1 MSVNRPAVSP
11 AAATPLVL
19 RDVLERLLAGE
30 SLAEAEAQQLL
41 VQLTDESLSPAMVAA
56 QLVALRA
63 KGVVADEVRGFA
75 KGMRALA
82 RRPDLPFVGKT
93 VDVVGTG
100 GDGSGSV
107 NLSTGAALLAAA
119 AGAQVV
125 KHGNRSISSRS
136 GSADLLEALGLK
148 LPLQGTDIGG
158 CLTATG
164 FTFLF
169 APHHHPAMKAVG
181 PVRGAMGIRTVFNL
195 LGPLTNPAAPP
206 FGLIG
211 AFNLDTAKLMA
222 EAFAG
227 LPIERVFVVHGEP
240 GWDEP
245 TPCGPFHLFDVKS
258 VGSKLPPTVDSASV
272 GASLL
277 ATVGSKLPPTVDNAS
292 VGASSL
298 ATVGSKL
305 PPTVDSA
312 SVEAS
317 LLATVGS
324 KLPPTVDSA
333 SVGASLLATV
343 THTVRDPL
351 TDYGLPRC
359 RPEELAG
366 GDGAHNAER
375 LLQVFRGEDQGAHR
389 HALLLGAALVLEVTG
404 QAATPREALAM
415 ATAAIDSGAA
425 LRMAEALRAFG
436 ANAGANA

>member
-1 MSVNRPAVSP
+1 MSGNHAAVSP
-11 AAATPLVL
+11 AAAAPLVL
-19 RDVLERLLAGE
+19 REVLERLLAGE

-148 LPLQGTDIGG
+148 LPLQGADIGA
-158 CLTATG
+158 CLAATG

-258 VGSKLPPTVDSASV
+258 VGSKLPPTVTDGV
-272 GASLL
+272 
-277 ATVGSKLPPTVDNAS
+277 TPTMD
-292 VGASSL
+292 G
-298 ATVGSKL
+298 
-305 PPTVDSA
+305 
-312 SVEAS
+312 
-317 LLATVGS
+317 
-324 KLPPTVDSA
+324 A

-359 RPEELAG
+359 RPEDLAG
-366 GDGAHNAER
+366 GDAAHNAER

-404 QAATPREALAM
+404 QAATPRDALAM
-415 ATAAIDSGAA
+415 AAAAIDSGAA

-436 ANAGANA
+436 ANAGVNA

>member
-1 MSVNRPAVSP
+1 MSGSNASSESQAPVAV
-11 AAATPLVL
+11 PLVL
-19 RDVLERLLAGE
+19 RDVLERVLAGE
-30 SLAEAEAQQLL
+30 SLGEAEAQQLL

-82 RRPDLPFVGKT
+82 RRPELPAVGKT

-119 AGAQVV
+119 AGAPVV

-148 LPLQGTDIGG
+148 LPLQGADIGG
-158 CLTATG
+158 CLAATG

-181 PVRGAMGIRTVFNL
+181 PVRNAMGIRTVFNL

-245 TPCGPFHLFDVKS
+245 TPCGPFHLFDVQK
-258 VGSKLPPTVDSASV
+258 AR
-272 GASLL
+272 
-277 ATVGSKLPPTVDNAS
+277 
-292 VGASSL
+292 ASS
-298 ATVGSKL
+298 
-305 PPTVDSA
+305 
-312 SVEAS
+312 
-317 LLATVGS
+317 
-324 KLPPTVDSA
+324 
-333 SVGASLLATV
+333 LATV

-359 RPEELAG
+359 RPEDLAG

-404 QAATPREALAM
+404 QAATSHEALAM
-415 ATAAIDSGAA
+415 AAATIDSGAA
-425 LRMAEALRAFG
+425 LRMAEKLRAFG
-436 ANAGANA
+436 AAAAGGVAVGTGGNALASGATP

>member
-1 MSVNRPAVSP
+1 MSVNHPAVSP
-11 AAATPLVL
+11 VAAAPLVL

-30 SLAEAEAQQLL
+30 SLPEAEAQQLL

-63 KGVVADEVRGFA
+63 KGVVAEEVRGFA

-82 RRPDLPFVGKT
+82 RRPELPFVGKT

-148 LPLQGTDIGG
+148 LPLQGADIGG

-258 VGSKLPPTVDSASV
+258 IGSKLPPTVTDGLTPTRD
-272 GASLL
+272 GA
-277 ATVGSKLPPTVDNAS
+277 P
-292 VGASSL
+292 
-298 ATVGSKL
+298 
-305 PPTVDSA
+305 
-312 SVEAS
+312 
-317 LLATVGS
+317 
-324 KLPPTVDSA
+324 
-333 SVGASLLATV
+333 VGASLLATV

-351 TDYGLPRC
+351 ADYGLPRC
-359 RPEELAG
+359 RPEDLAG
-366 GDGAHNAER
+366 GDAAHNAER

-404 QAATPREALAM
+404 QAATPRDALAM
-415 ATAAIDSGAA
+415 AAAAIDSGAA
-425 LRMAEALRAFG
+425 LRMAKALRAFG
-436 ANAGANA
+436 ASAGATA

>member
-1 MSVNRPAVSP
+1 MSVNHPAVSP
-11 AAATPLVL
+11 AAAAPLVL

-63 KGVVADEVRGFA
+63 KGVVAEEVRGFA

-82 RRPDLPFVGKT
+82 RRPELPFVGKT

-125 KHGNRSISSRS
+125 KHGNRSISSRY

-148 LPLQGTDIGG
+148 LPLQGAAIGG

-195 LGPLTNPAAPP
+195 LGPLTNPASPP

-258 VGSKLPPTVDSASV
+258 VGSKLPPTMDSAPV

-277 ATVGSKLPPTVDNAS
+277 AS
-292 VGASSL
+292 
-298 ATVGSKL
+298 VGSKL

-312 SVEAS
+312 
-317 LLATVGS
+317 
-324 KLPPTVDSA
+324 P
-333 SVGASLLATV
+333 VGASLLATV

-359 RPEELAG
+359 RPEDLAG

-404 QAATPREALAM
+404 QAATPRDALAM

-436 ANAGANA
+436 ANAGADA

>member
-148 LPLQGTDIGG
+148 LPLQGADIGA
-158 CLTATG
+158 CLAATG

-195 LGPLTNPAAPP
+195 LGPLTNPASPP

-227 LPIERVFVVHGEP
+227 LPIERVFVLHGEP

-258 VGSKLPPTVDSASV
+258 VGSKLPPTADNAPV

-277 ATVGSKLPPTVDNAS
+277 ASVGSKLHPTADNA
-292 VGASSL
+292 
-298 ATVGSKL
+298 
-305 PPTVDSA
+305 P
-312 SVEAS
+312 
-317 LLATVGS
+317 
-324 KLPPTVDSA
+324 
-333 SVGASLLATV
+333 VGASLLATV

-359 RPEELAG
+359 RPEDLAG
-366 GDGAHNAER
+366 GDAAHNAER

-404 QAATPREALAM
+404 QAATPRDALAM
-415 ATAAIDSGAA
+415 AAAAIDSGAA

>member
-1 MSVNRPAVSP
+1 MPMNATSHEIHTP
-11 AAATPLVL
+11 AAPLVL
-19 RDVLERLLAGE
+19 REVLERLLAGE

-41 VQLTDESLSPAMVAA
+41 VQLTDETLSPAMVAA

-63 KGVVADEVRGFA
+63 KGVVAEEVRGFA

-82 RRPDLPFVGKT
+82 RRPELPVVGKT

-119 AGAQVV
+119 AGAPVV

-148 LPLQGTDIGG
+148 LPLQGADIGG
-158 CLTATG
+158 CLAATG

-181 PVRGAMGIRTVFNL
+181 PVRNAMGIRTVFNL
-195 LGPLTNPAAPP
+195 LGPLTNPASPP

-245 TPCGPFHLFDVKS
+245 TPCGPFHLFDVRND
-258 VGSKLPPTVDSASV
+258 VAELSAAA
-272 GASLL
+272 GDAALAANTL
-277 ATVGSKLPPTVDNAS
+277 ATAVAPAHANV
-292 VGASSL
+292 L
-298 ATVGSKL
+298 AI
-305 PPTVDSA
+305 
-312 SVEAS
+312 
-317 LLATVGS
+317 
-324 KLPPTVDSA
+324 
-333 SVGASLLATV
+333 V

-359 RPEELAG
+359 RPEDLAG

-404 QAATPREALAM
+404 RAATPREALGM
-415 ATAAIDSGAA
+415 AAAAIDSGAA
-425 LRMAEALRAFG
+425 LRMAENLRAFG
-436 ANAGANA
+436 AAAGGTP

>member
-1 MSVNRPAVSP
+1 MSVNRSP
-11 AAATPLVL
+11 ADSSVAAPLVL

-82 RRPDLPFVGKT
+82 RRPELPFVGKT

-148 LPLQGTDIGG
+148 LPLQGADIGA
-158 CLTATG
+158 CLAATG

-258 VGSKLPPTVDSASV
+258 VGSKLPPTA
-272 GASLL
+272 
-277 ATVGSKLPPTVDNAS
+277 DNA
-292 VGASSL
+292 
-298 ATVGSKL
+298 
-305 PPTVDSA
+305 P
-312 SVEAS
+312 
-317 LLATVGS
+317 
-324 KLPPTVDSA
+324 
-333 SVGASLLATV
+333 VGASLLATV

-359 RPEELAG
+359 RPEDLAG
-366 GDGAHNAER
+366 GDAAHNAER

-404 QAATPREALAM
+404 QAATPRDALAM
-415 ATAAIDSGAA
+415 AAAAIDSGAA

>member
-1 MSVNRPAVSP
+1 MTVNHSP
-11 AAATPLVL
+11 ADSSVTAPLVL

-82 RRPDLPFVGKT
+82 RRPELPEVGKT

-148 LPLQGTDIGG
+148 LPLQGADIGA
-158 CLTATG
+158 CLAATG

-195 LGPLTNPAAPP
+195 LGPLTNPASPP

-277 ATVGSKLPPTVDNAS
+277 ATV
-292 VGASSL
+292 
-298 ATVGSKL
+298 
-305 PPTVDSA
+305 
-312 SVEAS
+312 
-317 LLATVGS
+317 
-324 KLPPTVDSA
+324 
-333 SVGASLLATV
+333 

-359 RPEELAG
+359 RPEDLAG
-366 GDGAHNAER
+366 GDAAHNTER

-415 ATAAIDSGAA
+415 AAAAIDSGAA

-436 ANAGANA
+436 ANASATS

>member
-1 MSVNRPAVSP
+1 
-11 AAATPLVL
+11 VL

-82 RRPDLPFVGKT
+82 RRPELPFVGKT

-148 LPLQGTDIGG
+148 LPLQGADIGA
-158 CLTATG
+158 CLAATG

-211 AFNLDTAKLMA
+211 AFNLDTARLMA

-258 VGSKLPPTVDSASV
+258 VGSKLPPTMDSAS
-272 GASLL
+272 
-277 ATVGSKLPPTVDNAS
+277 
-292 VGASSL
+292 
-298 ATVGSKL
+298 
-305 PPTVDSA
+305 
-312 SVEAS
+312 E
-317 LLATVGS
+317 
-324 KLPPTVDSA
+324 
-333 SVGASLLATV
+333 GASLLATV
-343 THTVRDPL
+343 THTVRDPI

-404 QAATPREALAM
+404 QASTPREALAM
-415 ATAAIDSGAA
+415 AAAAIDSGAA

-436 ANAGANA
+436 TNASATA

>member
-1 MSVNRPAVSP
+1 MSVNHPAVSP
-11 AAATPLVL
+11 VAAAPLVL

-63 KGVVADEVRGFA
+63 KGVVAEEVRGFA

-82 RRPDLPFVGKT
+82 RRPELPEVGKT

-148 LPLQGTDIGG
+148 LPLQGADIGG

-258 VGSKLPPTVDSASV
+258 IGSKLPPTVTDGLTPTMD
-272 GASLL
+272 GA
-277 ATVGSKLPPTVDNAS
+277 P
-292 VGASSL
+292 
-298 ATVGSKL
+298 
-305 PPTVDSA
+305 
-312 SVEAS
+312 
-317 LLATVGS
+317 
-324 KLPPTVDSA
+324 
-333 SVGASLLATV
+333 VGASLLATV

-351 TDYGLPRC
+351 ADYGLPRC
-359 RPEELAG
+359 RPEDLAG
-366 GDGAHNAER
+366 GDAAHNAER

-404 QAATPREALAM
+404 QAATPRDALAM
-415 ATAAIDSGAA
+415 AAAAIDSGAA
-425 LRMAEALRAFG
+425 LRMAKALRAFG
-436 ANAGANA
+436 ASAGATA

>member
-1 MSVNRPAVSP
+1 MSGNHAAVSP
-11 AAATPLVL
+11 AAAVPLVL
-19 RDVLERLLAGE
+19 REVLERLLAGE

-148 LPLQGTDIGG
+148 LPLQGADIGG

-195 LGPLTNPAAPP
+195 LGPLTNPASPP

-222 EAFAG
+222 DAFAG

-245 TPCGPFHLFDVKS
+245 TPCGPFHLLDVKS
-258 VGSKLPPTVDSASV
+258 G
-272 GASLL
+272 
-277 ATVGSKLPPTVDNAS
+277 
-292 VGASSL
+292 
-298 ATVGSKL
+298 
-305 PPTVDSA
+305 
-312 SVEAS
+312 
-317 LLATVGS
+317 GS

-359 RPEELAG
+359 RPEDLAG
-366 GDGAHNAER
+366 GDAAHNAER

-404 QAATPREALAM
+404 QAATPRDALAM
-415 ATAAIDSGAA
+415 AAAAIDSGAA

-436 ANAGANA
+436 VNAGANA

>member
-1 MSVNRPAVSP
+1 MAMNPSAVSSS
-11 AAATPLVL
+11 AAAPLVL

-82 RRPDLPFVGKT
+82 RRPELPFVGKT

-211 AFNLDTAKLMA
+211 AFNLETAKLMA

-245 TPCGPFHLFDVKS
+245 TPCGPFHLFDVQKTA
-258 VGSKLPPTVDSASV
+258 GT
-272 GASLL
+272 SLL
-277 ATVGSKLPPTVDNAS
+277 G
-292 VGASSL
+292 
-298 ATVGSKL
+298 
-305 PPTVDSA
+305 
-312 SVEAS
+312 
-317 LLATVGS
+317 
-324 KLPPTVDSA
+324 
-333 SVGASLLATV
+333 TV

-359 RPEELAG
+359 RPEDLAG
-366 GDGAHNAER
+366 GDAAHNAER
-375 LLQVFRGEDQGAHR
+375 LLQVFRSEDQGAHR

-404 QAATPREALAM
+404 QAATPRAALAM
-415 ATAAIDSGAA
+415 AAAAIDSGAA
-425 LRMAEALRAFG
+425 LRMAEALRVFG
-436 ANAGANA
+436 ANAGATA

>member
-1 MSVNRPAVSP
+1 MSGSI
-11 AAATPLVL
+11 AAADIRVAVAPESQASAAAPLVL
-19 RDVLERLLAGE
+19 REVLERLLAGE
-30 SLAEAEAQQLL
+30 TLTEAEAQQLL

-82 RRPDLPFVGKT
+82 RRPELPVVGKT

-119 AGAQVV
+119 AGAPVV

-148 LPLQGTDIGG
+148 LPLQGADIGG
-158 CLTATG
+158 CLAATG

-181 PVRGAMGIRTVFNL
+181 PVRNAMGIRTVFNL

-211 AFNLDTAKLMA
+211 AFNLDTAQLMA

-245 TPCGPFHLFDVKS
+245 TPCGPFHVFDVRRAEA
-258 VGSKLPPTVDSASV
+258 G
-272 GASLL
+272 GELL
-277 ATVGSKLPPTVDNAS
+277 AGTETAVA
-292 VGASSL
+292 GAGL
-298 ATVGSKL
+298 A
-305 PPTVDSA
+305 
-312 SVEAS
+312 
-317 LLATVGS
+317 
-324 KLPPTVDSA
+324 
-333 SVGASLLATV
+333 ATV

-351 TDYGLPRC
+351 ADYGLPRC
-359 RPEELAG
+359 RPEDLAG

-404 QAATPREALAM
+404 QAARPREALAL

-425 LRMAEALRAFG
+425 LRMAEKLRAFG
-436 ANAGANA
+436 AAAGAGA

>member
-1 MSVNRPAVSP
+1 MTVNHSP
-11 AAATPLVL
+11 ADSSVTAPLVL

-82 RRPDLPFVGKT
+82 RRPELPEVGKT

-148 LPLQGTDIGG
+148 LPLQGADIGG

-277 ATVGSKLPPTVDNAS
+277 ASVGSKLPPTM
-292 VGASSL
+292 
-298 ATVGSKL
+298 
-305 PPTVDSA
+305 DSA
-312 SVEAS
+312 PVGAS
-317 LLATVGS
+317 LLAT
-324 KLPPTVDSA
+324 DSA
-333 SVGASLLATV
+333 FVGASLLATV

-359 RPEELAG
+359 RPEDLAG
-366 GDGAHNAER
+366 GDAAHNTER

-415 ATAAIDSGAA
+415 AAAAIDSGAA

-436 ANAGANA
+436 ANASATS

>member
-1 MSVNRPAVSP
+1 MSVNHHAVSP
-11 AAATPLVL
+11 AVAAPLVL

-148 LPLQGTDIGG
+148 LPLQGADIGA
-158 CLTATG
+158 CLAATG

-195 LGPLTNPAAPP
+195 LGPLTNPASPP

-222 EAFAG
+222 DAFAG

-258 VGSKLPPTVDSASV
+258 VGSKLPPAVDSAPV

-277 ATVGSKLPPTVDNAS
+277 ATVGSKLPPTVDSAS
-292 VGASSL
+292 VG
-298 ATVGSKL
+298 
-305 PPTVDSA
+305 
-312 SVEAS
+312 AS

-404 QAATPREALAM
+404 QASTPREALAM
-415 ATAAIDSGAA
+415 AVAAIDSGAA

-436 ANAGANA
+436 ANVSATA

>member
-1 MSVNRPAVSP
+1 MSA
-11 AAATPLVL
+11 LVL

-41 VQLTDESLSPAMVAA
+41 VQLTDETLSPAMVAA

-82 RRPDLPFVGKT
+82 RRPELPEVGKT

-119 AGAQVV
+119 AGAPVV

-148 LPLQGTDIGG
+148 LPLQGADIGG
-158 CLTATG
+158 CLAATG

-181 PVRGAMGIRTVFNL
+181 PVRNAMGIRTVFNL

-245 TPCGPFHLFDVKS
+245 TPCGPFHLFDVKN
-258 VGSKLPPTVDSASV
+258 G
-272 GASLL
+272 
-277 ATVGSKLPPTVDNAS
+277 
-292 VGASSL
+292 
-298 ATVGSKL
+298 
-305 PPTVDSA
+305 
-312 SVEAS
+312 EA
-317 LLATVGS
+317 A
-324 KLPPTVDSA
+324 
-333 SVGASLLATV
+333 V

-359 RPEELAG
+359 RPEDLAG

-375 LLQVFRGEDQGAHR
+375 LLQVFRGEDRGAHR

-404 QAATPREALAM
+404 RAATPRDALAM
-415 ATAAIDSGAA
+415 AAAAIDSGAA
-425 LRMAEALRAFG
+425 LRMAETLRAFG
-436 ANAGANA
+436 AKAGAGQ

>member
-1 MSVNRPAVSP
+1 MTMNHSAVSP

-19 RDVLERLLAGE
+19 RDLLERLLAGE

-82 RRPDLPFVGKT
+82 RRPELPEVGKT

-148 LPLQGTDIGG
+148 LPLQGPDIGA

-258 VGSKLPPTVDSASV
+258 VGSKLPPTVTDGLTPTRDGAPV

-277 ATVGSKLPPTVDNAS
+277 AK
-292 VGASSL
+292 
-298 ATVGSKL
+298 
-305 PPTVDSA
+305 
-312 SVEAS
+312 
-317 LLATVGS
+317 
-324 KLPPTVDSA
+324 
-333 SVGASLLATV
+333 V

-359 RPEELAG
+359 RPEDLAG
-366 GDGAHNAER
+366 GDAAHNAER

-404 QAATPREALAM
+404 QATTPRDALAM
-415 ATAAIDSGAA
+415 AAAAIDSGAA
-425 LRMAEALRAFG
+425 LRMAKALRAFG
-436 ANAGANA
+436 ASAGATA

>member
-1 MSVNRPAVSP
+1 MSTNATSHESHAP
-11 AAATPLVL
+11 AAPLVL
-19 RDVLERLLAGE
+19 REVLERLLAGE

-41 VQLTDESLSPAMVAA
+41 VQLTDDTLSPAMVAA

-82 RRPDLPFVGKT
+82 RRPELPAVGKA

-119 AGAQVV
+119 AGVPVV

-148 LPLQGTDIGG
+148 LPLQGADIGG
-158 CLTATG
+158 CLAATG

-181 PVRGAMGIRTVFNL
+181 PVRNAMGIRTVFNL
-195 LGPLTNPAAPP
+195 LGPLTNPASPP

-222 EAFAG
+222 DAFAG

-258 VGSKLPPTVDSASV
+258 GGST
-272 GASLL
+272 
-277 ATVGSKLPPTVDNAS
+277 
-292 VGASSL
+292 
-298 ATVGSKL
+298 
-305 PPTVDSA
+305 
-312 SVEAS
+312 
-317 LLATVGS
+317 
-324 KLPPTVDSA
+324 
-333 SVGASLLATV
+333 VGASLLATV

-351 TDYGLPRC
+351 SDYGLPRC
-359 RPEELAG
+359 RPEDLAG

-404 QAATPREALAM
+404 RAATPREALAL
-415 ATAAIDSGAA
+415 AAAAIDSGAA
-425 LRMAEALRAFG
+425 LRMAENLRAFG
-436 ANAGANA
+436 VAAGGTP

>member
-1 MSVNRPAVSP
+1 
-11 AAATPLVL
+11 LVL

-82 RRPDLPFVGKT
+82 RRPELPEVGKM

-107 NLSTGAALLAAA
+107 NLSSGAALLAAA

-148 LPLQGTDIGG
+148 LPLQGADIGA
-158 CLTATG
+158 CLAATG

-258 VGSKLPPTVDSASV
+258 VGSQLPPTVTD
-272 GASLL
+272 GL
-277 ATVGSKLPPTVDNAS
+277 TPTVNDGLTPTMD
-292 VGASSL
+292 GA
-298 ATVGSKL
+298 
-305 PPTVDSA
+305 P
-312 SVEAS
+312 
-317 LLATVGS
+317 
-324 KLPPTVDSA
+324 
-333 SVGASLLATV
+333 VGASLLATV

-351 TDYGLPRC
+351 ADYGLPRC
-359 RPEELAG
+359 RPEDLAG
-366 GDGAHNAER
+366 GDAAHNAER

-404 QAATPREALAM
+404 QAAMPRDALAM
-415 ATAAIDSGAA
+415 AAAAIDSGAA

-436 ANAGANA
+436 AKAGATA

>member
-1 MSVNRPAVSP
+1 MSGNHAAVSP
-11 AAATPLVL
+11 AAAAPLVL

-195 LGPLTNPAAPP
+195 LGPLTNPASPP

-258 VGSKLPPTVDSASV
+258 VGSKLPPTA
-272 GASLL
+272 
-277 ATVGSKLPPTVDNAS
+277 DNA
-292 VGASSL
+292 
-298 ATVGSKL
+298 
-305 PPTVDSA
+305 P
-312 SVEAS
+312 
-317 LLATVGS
+317 
-324 KLPPTVDSA
+324 
-333 SVGASLLATV
+333 VGASLLATV

-359 RPEELAG
+359 RPEDLAG

-404 QAATPREALAM
+404 QAATPRDALAM
-415 ATAAIDSGAA
+415 AAAAIDSGAA

>member
-1 MSVNRPAVSP
+1 MSGSISSSEIQAR
-11 AAATPLVL
+11 AAAPLVL
-19 RDVLERLLAGE
+19 REVLERLLAGE
-30 SLAEAEAQQLL
+30 TLAEAEAQQLL

-82 RRPDLPFVGKT
+82 RRPELPAVGKT

-119 AGAQVV
+119 AGAPVV

-148 LPLQGTDIGG
+148 LPLQGADIGG
-158 CLTATG
+158 CLAATG

-181 PVRGAMGIRTVFNL
+181 PVRNAMGIRTVFNL

-245 TPCGPFHLFDVKS
+245 TPCGPFHLFDVRR
-258 VGSKLPPTVDSASV
+258 VAAGGQPLAATETAAA
-272 GASLL
+272 GAS
-277 ATVGSKLPPTVDNAS
+277 
-292 VGASSL
+292 
-298 ATVGSKL
+298 
-305 PPTVDSA
+305 
-312 SVEAS
+312 E
-317 LLATVGS
+317 
-324 KLPPTVDSA
+324 
-333 SVGASLLATV
+333 LATV

-351 TDYGLPRC
+351 ADYGLPRC
-359 RPEELAG
+359 RPEDLAG
-366 GDGAHNAER
+366 GDGAHNAEC

-404 QAATPREALAM
+404 QAATPRAALAL
-415 ATAAIDSGAA
+415 AAAAIDSGAA
-425 LRMAEALRAFG
+425 LRMAEKLRAFG
-436 ANAGANA
+436 AAAGAGA

>member
-1 MSVNRPAVSP
+1 MSVNHPAVSP
-11 AAATPLVL
+11 VAAAPLVL

-30 SLAEAEAQQLL
+30 SLPEAEAQQLL

-63 KGVVADEVRGFA
+63 KGVVAEEVRGFA

-82 RRPDLPFVGKT
+82 RRPELPEVGKT

-148 LPLQGTDIGG
+148 LPLQGADIGG

-258 VGSKLPPTVDSASV
+258 VGSKLPPTVTDGLTPTRD
-272 GASLL
+272 GA
-277 ATVGSKLPPTVDNAS
+277 P
-292 VGASSL
+292 
-298 ATVGSKL
+298 
-305 PPTVDSA
+305 
-312 SVEAS
+312 
-317 LLATVGS
+317 
-324 KLPPTVDSA
+324 
-333 SVGASLLATV
+333 VGASLLATV

-351 TDYGLPRC
+351 ADYGLPRC
-359 RPEELAG
+359 RPEDLAG
-366 GDGAHNAER
+366 GDAAHNAER

-404 QAATPREALAM
+404 QAATPRDALAM
-415 ATAAIDSGAA
+415 AAAAIDSGAA
-425 LRMAEALRAFG
+425 LRMAKALRAFG
-436 ANAGANA
+436 ASAGATA